1 MQAEGIEVTVRRA
14 IKQALKSYK
23 ICKHRARSSF
33 HRVLSA
39 YLSRAIDFRY
49 TSSS

>member
-1 MQAEGIEVTVRRA
+1 MQAEGIEVAVRHA
-14 IKQALKSYK
+14 TQQELKSYK

-49 TSSS
+49 KSSS